1 MEKLSWSQR
10 IAKVMRS
17 PKWLAIVGSL
27 IILCMSPYLLDAIQ
41 GNVPIVFYGQI
52 LDESGRG
59 VAGVVVTMDVTATK
73 RLAIPVPFGPSQ
85 TGWLVTATT
94 DKNGFFVIHG
104 GRGRSLS
111 IVSAQKAGYGEEV
124 WGPSLGNFAYSP
136 EANNVPRFVPDA
148 SKPEI
153 FHIRRPPAH

>member
-1 MEKLSWSQR
+1 M
-10 IAKVMRS
+10 AFV
-17 PKWLAIVGSL
+17 LASL
-27 IILCMSPYLLDAIQ
+27 PFLLEILQ

-52 LDESGRG
+52 LDESKHGLP
-59 VAGVVVTMDVTATK
+59 GVVVTMDVTATK

-94 DKNGFFVIHG
+94 DKNGRFVIHG

-111 IVSAQKAGYGEEV
+111 IISAQKAGYAKEV
-124 WGPSLGNFAYSP
+124 WGPSLGNFIYSP
-136 EANNVPRFVPDA
+136 EASNVPRFIPDP

-153 FHIRRPPAH
+153 FHVRRPPPH